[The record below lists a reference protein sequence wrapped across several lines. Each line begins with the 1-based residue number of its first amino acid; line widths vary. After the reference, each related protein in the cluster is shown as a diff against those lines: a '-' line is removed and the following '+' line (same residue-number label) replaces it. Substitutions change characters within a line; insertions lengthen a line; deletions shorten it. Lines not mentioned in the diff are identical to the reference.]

1 MSEEEI
7 KELVGIRQ
15 FLIERFNK
23 VKDYQQNKNAIMRE
37 MDHAEIVHAA
47 IVKIDNLLKNYVN
60 FDNK

>member
-37 MDHAEIVHAA
+37 MDHAEIVHAT